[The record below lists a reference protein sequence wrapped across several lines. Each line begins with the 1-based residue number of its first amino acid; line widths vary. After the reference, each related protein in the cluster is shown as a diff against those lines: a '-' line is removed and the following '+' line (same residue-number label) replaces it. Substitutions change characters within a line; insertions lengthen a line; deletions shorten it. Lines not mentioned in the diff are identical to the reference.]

1 MNPCIG
7 YAKIKLDIRFPE
19 IERSMRRKQEKPALP
34 GDAVRT
40 AEFAIL

>member
-7 YAKIKLDIRFPE
+7 YAKIKPDIRFPK
-19 IERSMRRKQEKPALP
+19 IERSMRRKQEKLALP
-34 GDAVRT
+34 GEAART